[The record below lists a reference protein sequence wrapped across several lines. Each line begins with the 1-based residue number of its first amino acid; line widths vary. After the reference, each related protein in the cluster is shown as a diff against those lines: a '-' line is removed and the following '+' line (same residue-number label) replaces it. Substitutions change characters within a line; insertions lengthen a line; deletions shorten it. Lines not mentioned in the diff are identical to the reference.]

1 MARKESTGRKLSS
14 VEESSAIYISKKFQK
29 VDKLDST
36 CIQQRWK
43 TFDRSLSNCSKLN
56 YIFPPKL
63 GINIPMVCVVLEGG
77 MNTIRAVL
85 EYVTDKPPVP
95 VIVCAGSGRAADL
108 ISFAYQNAT
117 KDG

>member
-1 MARKESTGRKLSS
+1 MYNNVGTLLIVLYQT
-14 VEESSAIYISKKFQK
+14 VENQILFFS
-29 VDKLDST
+29 
-36 CIQQRWK
+36 
-43 TFDRSLSNCSKLN
+43 
-56 YIFPPKL
+56 PKL